1 MNARGQITSGQYG
14 TNLSAGNGYD
24 SFGFRTSITAGA
36 NNSKQNFTYG
46 FNATT
51 GNLTWRQNNNGTD
64 LKETFNYD
72 NLDRLDNVNKGI
84 SSPAMTLDMAY
95 DPEKGGITTKT
106 DVGTL
111 MYTLSAKPY
120 AVSHIIPDTSIV
132 PEALDSLTYTSFES
146 VSSIEEGAY
155 LASFVYNPEDQRAK
169 MEVKQNGSVILTRW
183 YLGSNYIKETSS
195 GVTKEYTFIG
205 GNAYTAPAVSIRQSG
220 VSTTY
225 YLLRDHLGSIT
236 HVVNASTGSTT
247 YEYSYDAWGR
257 MRNTAN
263 WTNYSPS
270 SEPALFVAGR
280 GFTGH
285 EHMPWF
291 NLINMNGR
299 LYDPLT
305 GQFLNVDN
313 NVQSPDFTQNF
324 NRYAYCLNNPLKYT
338 DPSGEFIW
346 IIPNIGWSKEGGLSI
361 GVTVSFGIPGLL
373 SYQVGGGYSFGSKE
387 VYGYAGATFAF
398 NTVYTSYSSSSGW
411 SAGYT
416 AGASI
421 YSGFPISTNFA
432 TVGVNY
438 NINHDSWSGNVSA
451 WNIDQNGCSFNPSV
465 SAMIFPEQ
473 TTNFIRGKGFH
484 TNSTVYDNLM
494 TEGVAKNEILDYFGI
509 NAQLSEKYNSP
520 SWFDPKT
527 STIYMNPSTVS
538 EGNYWN
544 VLAYYE
550 KELYHYKN
558 YKHHGQFS
566 KQTVEELTSAGFDI
580 SNLDRMS
587 LNNAIMAPEE
597 IDGFRFAIRNQG
609 LYSKS
614 TAINSFIG
622 QINHIF
628 GPYMPSGYTYSS
640 KWWHKIYRIPRKW

>member
-1 MNARGQITSGQYG
+1 
-14 TNLSAGNGYD
+14 
-24 SFGFRTSITAGA
+24 
-36 NNSKQNFTYG
+36 
-46 FNATT
+46 
-51 GNLTWRQNNNGTD
+51 
-64 LKETFNYD
+64 
-72 NLDRLDNVNKGI
+72 
-84 SSPAMTLDMAY
+84 MTLDMAY
-95 DPEKGGITTKT
+95 DSDKGGITCKS

-111 MYTLSAKPY
+111 LYEYPGKPY
-120 AVSHIIPDTSIV
+120 SVSGIDTAGVGLVIPEYTQEIS
-132 PEALDSLTYTSFES
+132 YTSFES
-146 VSSIEEGAY
+146 VSTITENDY
-155 LASFVYNPEDQRAK
+155 LATFTYNSDNQRAK
-169 MEVKQNGSVILTRW
+169 VVVRQNG
-183 YLGSNYIKETSS
+183 N
-195 GVTKEYTFIG
+195 F
-205 GNAYTAPAVSIRQSG
+205 
-220 VSTTY
+220 
-225 YLLRDHLGSIT
+225 
-236 HVVNASTGSTT
+236 
-247 YEYSYDAWGR
+247 
-257 MRNTAN
+257 
-263 WTNYSPS
+263 
-270 SEPALFVAGR
+270 
-280 GFTGH
+280 
-285 EHMPWF
+285 
-291 NLINMNGR
+291 INMNGR
-299 LYDPLT
+299 VYDPLT
-305 GQFLNVDN
+305 GQFLSPDN
-313 NVQSPDFTQNF
+313 YVQTPDFTQNF
-324 NRYAYCLNNPLKYT
+324 NRYGYCLNNPLKYT

-373 SYQVGGGYSFGSKE
+373 SYQVGGVYSFGSKE
-387 VYGYAGATFAF
+387 VYGYAGATFPF

-421 YSGFPISTNFA
+421 YSGFLISTNFA

-438 NINHDSWSGNVSA
+438 NINHDSWSGNISA

-494 TEGVAKNEILDYFGI
+494 KEGVAKNEILDYFGI

-527 STIYMNPSTVS
+527 STIHMNPSTVS
-538 EGNYWN
+538 EGNYLN
-544 VLAYYE
+544 ILAYYE

-558 YKHHGQFS
+558 YKLHGQFS

-640 KWWHKIYRIPRKW
+640 QWWHKIYRIPRKW